1 MNAPPPD
8 RRRAFGLD
16 LEGDVSV
23 PGTEVPAD
31 EVRDGPPLRMGRE
44 PRSALLQAWPRDG
57 AVRISDRR
65 PYSTVDHHPHAG
77 LLLRARGWGTY
88 LLDAAATTA
97 RCAPVRQAEWRWQRY
112 LVAQVLPFAALLRG
126 REVFHAAA
134 VEVGERAVAITGPSR
149 AGKSTLT
156 AELLA
161 RGHRLVADDVAAI
174 DPELTVHPGPGL
186 LTLRAD
192 VASAVDVERLGA
204 VLGANAD
211 EVRIAVPRRATA
223 LPLGALAVLQRT
235 GAGSRP
241 RVTRVQAPDPR
252 VLLASTF
259 NLAWQEPRRLTR
271 QLDVCARLARSV
283 PVFDVRIP
291 SGATPRA
298 TAAAIERAVS
308 T

>member
-16 LEGDVSV
+16 LEGDVTV
-23 PGTEVPAD
+23 PGTEAPAG
-31 EVRDGPPLRMGRE
+31 EVHDGPALRLLRE
-44 PRSALLQAWPRDG
+44 PRRALLDAWPRDG

-65 PYSTVDHHPHAG
+65 PYSTVDHHPQAG
-77 LLLRARGWGTY
+77 LLLQARGWGTY

-97 RCAPVRQAEWRWQRY
+97 RCAPVRQAQWRWQRY

-134 VEVGERAVAITGPSR
+134 VEIGAGAVAIAGPSR

-161 RGHRLVADDVAAI
+161 RGHALVADDVTAVDA
-174 DPELTVHPGPGL
+174 DLTVHPGPGL

-192 VASAVDVERLGA
+192 VAAAVEVERLGT
-204 VLGANAD
+204 VVGANAD
-211 EVRIAVPRRATA
+211 EVRIAVARRPTA
-223 LPLGALAVLQRT
+223 LGLAAFVVLRRT
-235 GAGSRP
+235 GAGTRP
-241 RVTRVQAPDPR
+241 SVTRVQAPDPR

-259 NLAWQEPRRLTR
+259 NLAWQEPGRLER
-271 QLDVCARLARSV
+271 QLDVCAQLARSV

-291 SGATPRA
+291 AGATPRT
-298 TAAAIERAVS
+298 TASAIERAVS
-308 T
+308 G